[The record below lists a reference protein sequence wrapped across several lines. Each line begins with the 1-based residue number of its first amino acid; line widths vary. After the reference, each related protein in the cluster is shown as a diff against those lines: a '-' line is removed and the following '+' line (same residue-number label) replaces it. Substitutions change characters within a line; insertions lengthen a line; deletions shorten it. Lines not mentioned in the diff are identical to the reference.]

1 MYAAKL
7 ITIIRL
13 IVTICLLFVCSL
25 LNVNISNFKYDIHS
39 VVLQSSFIVALL
51 VADRRYINKLIIIA

>member
-1 MYAAKL
+1 MPQNL
-7 ITIIRL
+7 SQSL
-13 IVTICLLFVCSL
+13 DIVTICLLFVCSL